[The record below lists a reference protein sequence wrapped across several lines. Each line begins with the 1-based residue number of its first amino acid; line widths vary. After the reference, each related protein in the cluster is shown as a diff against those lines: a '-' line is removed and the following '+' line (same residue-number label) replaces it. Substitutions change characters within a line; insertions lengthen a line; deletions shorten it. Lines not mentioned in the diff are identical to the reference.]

1 MIKIYGVGT
10 DIVKISRLTKHLK
23 NKKFLDRL
31 FNKNEINKCKIRKN
45 STNCYAKRFA
55 AKEAFSKAIG
65 IGISK
70 GIRFNEIV
78 IKNTKSGKPQIEL
91 LGKTKIDKRVEANL
105 QLVKQL
111 NSLGVPK
118 NQIFVTGHSCGG
130 LTTLLF
136 FSRYPDEA
144 AGGIA
149 YMQACFGKLTKQYKV
164 KKLGVDKTLEKI

>member
-91 LGKTKIDKRVEANL
+91 LGKTKKIISKILKKRF
-105 QLVKQL
+105 
-111 NSLGVPK
+111 S
-118 NQIFVTGHSCGG
+118 IF
-130 LTTLLF
+130 LTL
-136 FSRYPDEA
+136 SDEKSFA
-144 AGGIA
+144 VATVIIS
-149 YMQACFGKLTKQYKV
+149 V
-164 KKLGVDKTLEKI
+164 